1 MSSILD
7 TVRDPLATALASVAA
22 SVYATPPEAIIAPA
36 CSIMPGTPYLE
47 PNLINQSTTKVQ
59 VNLVISAIVAYNNNA
74 GALDN
79 LEKLMIQILGVIPSN
94 YGKFPNRRSR
104 CVYLLPTDIRGQ
116 NANYNNNRPR
126 RELYDRFDAI

>member
-1 MSSILD
+1 MTTIYED
-7 TVRDPLATALASVAA
+7 VRDPLATALASVAA
-22 SVYATPPEAIIAPA
+22 SVYSSPPEAIIAPA

-79 LEKLMIQILGVIPSN
+79 LEEAHDSN
-94 YGKFPNRRSR
+94 SRSF
-104 CVYLLPTDIRGQ
+104 T
-116 NANYNNNRPR
+116 
-126 RELYDRFDAI
+126 